1 MEYSCAR
8 MIRSPFH
15 DLLLGSS
22 HLTSTSEKYKPFSII
37 HGRRGPGDGMGPP
50 KGIHHGGRLSW
61 AWSYSCRSCDPVKD
75 GAMQTPAPRLMLL
88 AQTTVLLGMPL
99 LAI

>member
-37 HGRRGPGDGMGPP
+37 HGRRGPGAAMGPLKVSTMEGACHGHSPTVVDHAIRSRMEQGRLLQSTALAYMATIGP
-50 KGIHHGGRLSW
+50 KGE
-61 AWSYSCRSCDPVKD
+61 PQV
-75 GAMQTPAPRLMLL
+75 
-88 AQTTVLLGMPL
+88 
-99 LAI
+99 